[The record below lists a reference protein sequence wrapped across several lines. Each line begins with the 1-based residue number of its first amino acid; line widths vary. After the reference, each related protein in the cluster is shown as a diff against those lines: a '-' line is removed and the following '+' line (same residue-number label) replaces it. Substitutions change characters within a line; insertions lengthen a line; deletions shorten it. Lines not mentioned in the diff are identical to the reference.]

1 MQIKYGLI
9 SADSH
14 VVLDRDAYTR
24 RMSAIRWGDRIPQV
38 VETEH
43 RGKTVSAW
51 RVDGKLFGVGR
62 GVTNCPAAMDDP
74 SAHRYPQLWEEVPRR
89 AFDPFERLE
98 ALDSDGVD
106 AEVLFANDPAR
117 SAFYQFEDPE
127 FEFACVQA
135 YNDALAEWR
144 QVSDRYV
151 PLGVIPY
158 LGDIAETVAEVER
171 IAQLGHRGIEIQA
184 EPSLAV
190 KGLPHLNDPYWYP
203 LWDVCQSHDLPIHL
217 HESGGLA
224 GTMNF
229 PRWDGYTSPAA
240 HTTMTVPTC
249 SFPAQFFPNLIFS
262 GTADRFPRLKWV
274 SAETG
279 LGWVPYVLEGCDYE
293 WERRHLWTEGLLTR
307 PSEVFQRQVYVNFF
321 FEVANVP
328 LRHWIGIDN
337 IMWESDYP
345 HTASNFPH
353 SRDYVERALA
363 GVPEGERKKVLYE
376 NAMRVYKLG

>member
-1 MQIKYGLI
+1 MEIKYGLI

-14 VVLDRDAYTR
+14 VVIDRDAYTR
-24 RMSAIRWGDRIPQV
+24 RMSADRWGDRIPQV
-38 VETEH
+38 VETTH
-43 RGKTVSAW
+43 NGARVDAW
-51 RVDGKLFGVGR
+51 RVDGKLFSVGR
-62 GVTNCPAAMDDP
+62 GVVNCPAAMDDP
-74 SAHRYPQLWEEVPRR
+74 AAHRYPQRWEEVPRR
-89 AFDPFERLE
+89 AFDPLERME
-98 ALDSDGVD
+98 ALDADGVD

-117 SAFYQFEDPE
+117 SAFYQFKDAA
-127 FEFACVQA
+127 FELACVQA

-144 QVSDRYV
+144 QASERYI

-158 LGDIAETVAEVER
+158 LGDVAATVAEVER
-171 IAQLGHRGIEIQA
+171 VAELGHRGIEIQA
-184 EPSLAV
+184 DPSSAV
-190 KGLPHLNDPYWYP
+190 KGVPHINDPYWYP
-203 LWDVCQSHDLPIHL
+203 LWDACQELELPIHL

-224 GTMNF
+224 GSMNF
-229 PRWDGYTSPAA
+229 PRWSGYSAPAY

-262 GTADRFPRLKWV
+262 GLADRFPRLKWV

-279 LGWVPYVLEGCDYE
+279 IGWVPYVLEGCDYE

-307 PSEVFQRQVYVNFF
+307 PSDVFRRQIYVNFF

-353 SRDYVERALA
+353 SREYVERALHN
-363 GVPEGERKKVLYE
+363 VPADERTKMLFE
-376 NAMRVYKLG
+376 NAMRVYKL